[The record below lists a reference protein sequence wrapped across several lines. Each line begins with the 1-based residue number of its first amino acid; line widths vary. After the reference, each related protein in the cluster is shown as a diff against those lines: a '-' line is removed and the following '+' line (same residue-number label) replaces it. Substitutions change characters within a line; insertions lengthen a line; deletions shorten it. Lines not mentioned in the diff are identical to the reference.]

1 MKPLKKVKEVS
12 SGFVVYTIDRERI
25 LYLLLKHTTHWS
37 FPKGHIEHRDN
48 NDLLATAKREM
59 MEETGIENFEIIDGF
74 HKVLS
79 YTFIKDNAEVT
90 KDVHY
95 FLARCFKKEPIE
107 LSKEHTDYGWFP
119 LRVAYIKLK
128 FENARELLLE
138 AHEFIKKIH
147 GI

>member
-1 MKPLKKVKEVS
+1 MKPLKKVKEIS
-12 SGFVVYTIDRERI
+12 SGFVVYTIDRDRI
-25 LYLLLKHTTHWS
+25 LYLLLKHPTHWS
-37 FPKGHIEHRDN
+37 FPKGHMEHRDN

-79 YTFIKDNAEVT
+79 YTFVKDYVEVI

-95 FLARCFKKEPIE
+95 FLAHCFKKEPIE
-107 LSKEHTDYGWFP
+107 LSKEHSDYGWFP

-138 AHEFIKKIH
+138 AHEFIKKLH